1 MSTRVEVE
9 AKYFLKEDKDF
20 FELIKNEGF
29 TKIDEVHEEDIYF
42 TDLKSE
48 YIKNRTCLRI
58 RKNEKEKMELTFKGK
73 SNINQEF
80 YIKKENNILVDIKEY
95 NELIGMLNNLG
106 YYIYVTVSKNRII
119 YSKREKDL
127 IYNIMI
133 DNILNVGNFVEFEIL
148 CNDETESFE
157 ILKNKLNDF
166 VDKFNK
172 NKNMEVAS
180 LPYRDFVALAYYQK
194 ITNKTDKKTLLL
206 DFDQTSVKS
215 EKEFFKDITNI
226 ELLKQLKEKEYC
238 IFITSTTGKEFINEA
253 IKNFNLENTIQYIK
267 AKENT
272 DYIRIDTN
280 KFSELA
286 LILLNNRL

>member
-206 DFDQTSVKS
+206 DFDQTSVNS